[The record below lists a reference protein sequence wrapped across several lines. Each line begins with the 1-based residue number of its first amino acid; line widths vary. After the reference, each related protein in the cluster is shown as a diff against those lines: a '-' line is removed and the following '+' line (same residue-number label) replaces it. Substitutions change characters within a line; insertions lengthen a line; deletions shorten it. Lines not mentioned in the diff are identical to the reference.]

1 MKFLLIG
8 LIRFYQYAISP
19 LIGPRCRFYPS
30 CSHYTLEAIR
40 VHGPLRGGYLGARR
54 LLRCHPGTRAA
65 TTRFRSARNRRAPAT
80 ERRSPANE
88 AGEKIATATSR
99 T

>member
-40 VHGPLRGGYLGARR
+40 VHGALRAATSARAG
-54 LLRCHPGTRAA
+54 CCAATPGTRAA